1 MINRILKY
9 GLMFFVLIIIQVPV
23 LKQIQLGGY
32 LNPFIYI
39 LFVMLLPLDMPRY
52 LLLILAFITGLTV
65 DVFSNSTGIHAA
77 ATVFIAYIK
86 PSVIRYISNRE
97 EDRNLYP
104 GLKQN
109 KFIWFLSYTVIMVFF
124 HHFILFFLEYFTFS
138 HFFHT
143 LLKFILSSVLS
154 VFVIIFSQFLLFRE

>member
-1 MINRILKY
+1 MINRIVKY
-9 GLMFFVLIIIQVPV
+9 GLMFFVLIIIQVLV
-23 LKQIQLGGY
+23 LNQIQLGGY

-39 LFVMLLPLDMPRY
+39 LFIMLLPLDMPRY

-65 DVFSNSTGIHAA
+65 DAFSNSTGIHAA

-109 KFIWFLSYTVIMVFF
+109 KFVWFLSYTVIMVFF

-143 LLKFILSSVLS
+143 LLKIILSSVLS
-154 VFVIIFSQFLLFRE
+154 VFVIILSQFLMFRE